1 MRTIKQWLEKAK
13 EQGYDWA
20 DAAIRNYYP
29 DYSDDNTSDT
39 LCYALLMA
47 FDWEYSPE
55 GDAFWSEIYEDL
67 VNKES
72 LYDTDTI
79 SELVIRYMNTKI
91 KLNTLQPD
99 TSLSEPFRQA
109 AFKVYKNSYTND
121 LEDLAQ
127 QIAERIGFWDKY
139 NSLQKE
145 LEACKKTSE
154 EVHNLYIDE
163 VKKNFENIHIIAK
176 LEKEIEFLKN
186 RRVVE
191 GWIVQNEDKSY
202 SIIAAP
208 TIYKDD
214 GGWIYN
220 QAHNPPDWV
229 DVPENDLKEFNCKI
243 PKWEDDEPT
252 PIYK

>member
-1 MRTIKQWLEKAK
+1 MRTIKQWLEEAK
-13 EQGYDWA
+13 QQGHDWA

-72 LYDTDTI
+72 LDDTDTI

-109 AFKVYKNSYTND
+109 ALKVYKNSYTND

-139 NSLQKE
+139 NS
-145 LEACKKTSE
+145 
-154 EVHNLYIDE
+154 
-163 VKKNFENIHIIAK
+163 
-176 LEKEIEFLKN
+176 
-186 RRVVE
+186 
-191 GWIVQNEDKSY
+191 
-202 SIIAAP
+202 
-208 TIYKDD
+208 
-214 GGWIYN
+214 
-220 QAHNPPDWV
+220 
-229 DVPENDLKEFNCKI
+229 
-243 PKWEDDEPT
+243 
-252 PIYK
+252 